1 MLIHA
6 LALPDECGK
15 KINFQTGKLCNPRFE
30 WVVKRQVYRD
40 SLNQGQSSRNQGQIM
55 HFEQVDLGEYRIYA
69 GAIERP
75 RQFGYVAAVVVM
87 RERGRSPQVEAF
99 RDENLASGYA
109 WTSPAEALRFAVN
122 AGRDAVLYRAGAVV

>member
-1 MLIHA
+1 
-6 LALPDECGK
+6 
-15 KINFQTGKLCNPRFE
+15 
-30 WVVKRQVYRD
+30 
-40 SLNQGQSSRNQGQIM
+40 M

-99 RDENLASGYA
+99 RD
-109 WTSPAEALRFAVN
+109 
-122 AGRDAVLYRAGAVV
+122 